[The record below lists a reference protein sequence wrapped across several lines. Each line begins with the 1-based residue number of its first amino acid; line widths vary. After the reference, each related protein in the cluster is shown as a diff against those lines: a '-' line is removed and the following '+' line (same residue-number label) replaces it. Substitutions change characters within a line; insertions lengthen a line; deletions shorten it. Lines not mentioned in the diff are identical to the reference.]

1 MARSWYSS
9 THKWAMFSWHFC
21 SMCSNPGTSDASK
34 CMYPEWH
41 INLSP
46 PGYTFHSVS
55 SRFSLSDPF
64 CFRFWFP
71 VYPSTL
77 VRLGHTGQKNV
88 RGPQESVKQILSN
101 LQVRLQRCSVPS
113 IGIYSISGYMHPDV
127 PRAAYQPFCVC
138 TFHDFSRRVPLFS
151 LSERKIEVVPR
162 HGL

>member
-9 THKWAMFSWHFC
+9 THKWAMFVAFC
-21 SMCSNPGTSDASK
+21 SMCSNPGTSYVSK
-34 CMYPEWH
+34 CMYPELH

-77 VRLGHTGQKNV
+77 VRLGHTGPKNV

-101 LQVRLQRCSVPS
+101 LQGSIATMFGAEHWNLQYIWLYVSRCTPGGVSAPLCL
-113 IGIYSISGYMHPDV
+113 YISWS
-127 PRAAYQPFCVC
+127 F
-138 TFHDFSRRVPLFS
+138 TSRPLFS